1 MSESDST
8 EAGLTLFR
16 DHATADLTCLDDGP
30 LRGLRHRTVLDHSSG
45 AAALALWQEEHLAGF
60 CVPLHLHDCEEI
72 ITVIGGEIEAT
83 IRRKTFRVGVEQSIL
98 IPAWWPHGF
107 RVISPTPVRLIA
119 LFSSNDPGIFRL
131 DGTRSTPPWEG
142 GATDHLSEPGTV

>member
-1 MSESDST
+1 MSNRDST
-8 EAGLTLFR
+8 EAGLALFR

-30 LRGLRHRTVLDHSSG
+30 LRGLRHRTVLDHSAG
-45 AAALALWQEEHLAGF
+45 AAALALWQEEHLPGF
-60 CVPLHLHDCEEI
+60 SVPLHLHDCEEI

-83 IRRKTFRVGVEQSIL
+83 VREKDCRLGVEQSIL

-107 RVISPTPVRLIA
+107 RVIGSTPVKLLA
-119 LFSSNDPGIFRL
+119 LFSSSAPGIFRL

-142 GATDHLSEPGTV
+142 GATDHLSAPAAV